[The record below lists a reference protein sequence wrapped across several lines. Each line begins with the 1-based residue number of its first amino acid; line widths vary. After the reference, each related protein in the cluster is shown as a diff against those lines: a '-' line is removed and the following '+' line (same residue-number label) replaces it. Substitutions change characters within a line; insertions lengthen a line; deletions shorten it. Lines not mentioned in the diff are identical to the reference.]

1 MKKILAVALKE
12 LRQIRRDPL
21 SLAMLVG
28 VPAMMLLLYGYALN
42 FDVKH
47 VALAVQD
54 NDKTRASRAL
64 VDAFVRSTYF
74 DLAVDLPAGADL
86 ERVTERRRAKA
97 ILVIPEGF
105 GDDLES
111 GRNAP
116 VQMLVDGT
124 DSQTATTLLGYA
136 QGVVESR
143 NRAIRVERY
152 GEGAPG
158 TQVPIEYR
166 PRVWYNPDLEST
178 QFLVPGLIGFILM
191 LTAVVSMALS
201 VVREKERGT
210 MEQLRVTALRP
221 GQLILG
227 KVLPFLGISLLATI
241 VILVTARL
249 LFGVEIKGP
258 YLHLFAVTL
267 LYLLGALG
275 WGLFVSSLADTQAM
289 AFQVGTISSMLPAI
303 FLSGFIFPIR
313 SMPEPLQWVTYAV
326 PARYYLIAL
335 RGIILKGEGLGP
347 YLEDVLF
354 LAAYATIIL
363 TLAWVRLVKRG
374 N

>member
-1 MKKILAVALKE
+1 
-12 LRQIRRDPL
+12 
-21 SLAMLVG
+21 MLVG

-54 NDKTRASRAL
+54 NDKTQASRAL
-64 VDAFVRSTYF
+64 VDAFVQSTYF
-74 DLAVDLPAGADL
+74 DLVADLPGGADL
-86 ERVTERRRAKA
+86 ERVTERRKAKA
-97 ILVIPEGF
+97 VLVIPERF
-105 GDDLES
+105 ARKLAS
-111 GRNAP
+111 GEDAP
-116 VQMLVDGT
+116 VQLFIDGT
-124 DSQTATTLLGYA
+124 DAQTATTLLGYA

-143 NRAIRVERY
+143 NRAVRIERY

-158 TQVPIEYR
+158 TRPPIEYR

-210 MEQLRVTALRP
+210 MDQLRITALRP
-221 GQLILG
+221 TQLILG
-227 KVLPFLGISLLATI
+227 KVLPFLGISLVATM
-241 VILVTARL
+241 VILGTARV

-258 YLHLFAVTL
+258 HLHLFAVTL

-275 WGLFVSSLADTQAM
+275 WGLFVSSISDTQAM
-289 AFQVGTISSMLPAI
+289 AFQVGTLSSMLPAI

-313 SMPEPLQWVTYAV
+313 SMPRVLQWITYGV

-347 YLEDVLF
+347 YRVDVLF
-354 LAAYATIIL
+354 LSAFAAIVL
-363 TLAWVRLVKRG
+363 SLAWARLVKQG
-374 N
+374 S